1 MSGERQ
7 SNGGRSKGGGGGG
20 KTSRADTAELLRTGC
35 ATFAELTGMEP
46 ESVISFAP
54 REGGGWTLQVE
65 VVELRRVPD
74 TMSLLG
80 SYELTLDA
88 DGGLTGY
95 ARKERY
101 ERGRADPRPRS

>member
-7 SNGGRSKGGGGGG
+7 SGG
-20 KTSRADTAELLRTGC
+20 SRKKERPDTAELLRSACG
-35 ATFAELTGMEP
+35 TFAELTGLEP

-54 REGGGWTLQVE
+54 VEDGGWTLRVE
-65 VVELRRVPD
+65 AVELSRVPD

-80 SYELTLDA
+80 LYELTLDG
-88 DGGLTGY
+88 DGRLTGY
-95 ARKERY
+95 SRQERY